1 MTRVAVVEPF
11 FRTSGVTTYAHH
23 LAEGFR
29 QAGCDVD
36 LVTFTLSGKE
46 RSGDTSSRQ
55 KNGNVKSGWQWSPYK
70 GDYVRRWS
78 EAKATFDEYDFVFL
92 NEPRC
97 APLDKRAMRKLGKG
111 DIKIGR
117 QRIADHEIEYL
128 DVPEYIRALSE
139 SKTPWGTCM
148 HDPGYGRKL
157 APFLPQ
163 LLELATPSVIMTHRP
178 QSLESAQ
185 WAIDEAG
192 LEEEATI
199 QGWEEHPLHEVRTPF
214 LPYVS
219 RPLENTADHTFGMTG
234 RYINNKGQPTLVG
247 LAATGRV
254 PAGWTVRI
262 GGASPLGAGPNHTF
276 LTYES
281 LTVTHYDYPGKREGN
296 GNVTTGDPW
305 EVPGIAAYD
314 GPYDDAV
321 DYSARAHAVH
331 VNATEVGF
339 SGVGSLEYADLEA
352 VDAGCLLV
360 LPHHRNVPE
369 VSPTRA
375 TRGLTHSDTRGI
387 TDPGA
392 HPPEDSPI
400 EGAYVASEY
409 DLVKCLN
416 AELYPIDLAR
426 TQTLSNLAEAC
437 RLAANDWTDTKRRA
451 SIVDYNQ
458 SVMRE
463 LSDPKKYAEL
473 VLSEGLR

>member
-1 MTRVAVVEPF
+1 MTRIAVVEPF

-29 QAGCDVD
+29 LAECDVD

-111 DIKIGR
+111 DIKAGR
-117 QRIADHEIEYL
+117 QRVADHELEYT

-139 SKTPWGTCM
+139 SETPWGTCM

-163 LLELATPSVIMTHRP
+163 LLELAAPSVIMTHRP
-178 QSLESAQ
+178 QSLESAT
-185 WAIDEAG
+185 WAFEEAG
-192 LEEEATI
+192 ADDA
-199 QGWEEHPLHEVRTPF
+199 HEVRTLH
-214 LPYVS
+214 LPYSSQHS
-219 RPLENTADHTFGMTG
+219 RNNTAERTFGMTG
-234 RYINNKGQPTLVG
+234 RYINNKGQPTLIG
-247 LAATGRV
+247 LAATGGIPEGWNVRV
-254 PAGWTVRI
+254 

-281 LTVTHYDYPGKREGN
+281 LTDRHFDFTGKREGN

-305 EVPGIAAYD
+305 SVEGIAYD

-321 DYSARAHAVH
+321 EYSARAHSVH

-339 SGVGSLEYADLEA
+339 SGEGSLEYADLEA

-360 LPHHRNVPE
+360 LPHHRNV
-369 VSPTRA
+369 
-375 TRGLTHSDTRGI
+375 D
-387 TDPGA
+387 
-392 HPPEDSPI
+392 
-400 EGAYVASEY
+400 GAYGARDYTLS
-409 DLVKCLN
+409 KCLN
-416 AELYPIDLAR
+416 AELYPLDDA
-426 TQTLSNLAEAC
+426 
-437 RLAANDWTDTKRRA
+437 RLATLGALSLACYEAAADWEDPDMRRTITEGNRA
-451 SIVDYNQ
+451 
-458 SVMRE
+458 VMGAM
-463 LSDPKKYAEL
+463 SNPKKYAEL
-473 VLSEGLR
+473 VLREGLK